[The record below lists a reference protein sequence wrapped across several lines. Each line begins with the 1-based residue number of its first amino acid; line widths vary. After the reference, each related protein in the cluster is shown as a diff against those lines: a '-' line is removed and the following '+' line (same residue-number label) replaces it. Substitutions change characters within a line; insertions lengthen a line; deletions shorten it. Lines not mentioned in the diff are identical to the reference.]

1 MKSTYQ
7 ILTKDLDGAPV
18 AKNVIFKDYTSEYKM
33 LFDLEI
39 DLNLFDFPI
48 CKRVILASNLL
59 TKNITEICDKIDKL
73 SSLSEIVVV
82 LDYYSLLDAV
92 NKLFIK
98 RVLQAVGLIQN
109 VHPEIAFV
117 ITMSEL
123 NDTTIYEQY
132 KKYLKE
138 YGL

>member
-1 MKSTYQ
+1 LKSTYR

-39 DLNLFDFPI
+39 DINLFDFPI

-73 SSLSEIVVV
+73 SSLSEIVIV

-98 RVLQAVGLIQN
+98 RVLQAVGLIQKI
-109 VHPEIAFV
+109 HPEIAFV